1 VEIRLVQESGADAGR
16 LWRFDA
22 GRVRIGR
29 ALDNEL
35 ALDPQQDLDASS
47 RHCELA
53 WQGGAWMVS
62 DLGSRNGTFLNGAR
76 VLQQQVLRAGDVL
89 LLGGA
94 GPRFRVE
101 LPASAE
107 VKPFLPLRPP
117 ALAPNVG
124 TTVAMAQVPSAP
136 GDPSSGSVGQ
146 AMVAAMPAG
155 AQVGRRTVALMIDQ
169 AIVASHARRSNT
181 GLKLAIVVL
190 SGLVIA
196 SIALGAFL
204 VLDRARDRES
214 EVAVPVPAGGDPS
227 SAGSRLAAANENAIY
242 LLAYQ
247 RPGGPRTQGFCTG
260 FAVTREI
267 IATNA
272 HCVLVANDEIARGS
286 RIVALRNK
294 APGAVLDARPVY
306 MDARFRDARF
316 SRGGTGYDV
325 GLVRVTGTLP
335 TYARLATEAELFAL
349 HEGDAVFVY
358 GFPGMTM
365 NEASPVATITLGLIN
380 RVTNFQDGIA
390 QPAAAQK
397 LQHSAQTSGGS
408 SGSPIFLPS
417 GSVVGINAGSLA
429 DDERQIVIDPSN
441 GQRREVEVN
450 RGSNFKYG
458 MRADLIRQG
467 LAALGVVGQ

>member
-1 VEIRLVQESGADAGR
+1 MQESGAAAGR
-16 LWRFDA
+16 LWRFEV

-29 ALDNEL
+29 SPDNDL

-47 RHCELA
+47 RHCEIARQGDA
-53 WQGGAWMVS
+53 WVVT
-62 DLGSRNGTFLNGAR
+62 DLGSRNGTFLNGVRVQQR
-76 VLQQQVLRAGDVL
+76 VLQSGDVL
-89 LLGGA
+89 LLGNA

-101 LPASAE
+101 LPSVQVPSTSAA
-107 VKPFLPLRPP
+107 RAAPP
-117 ALAPNVG
+117 VSA
-124 TTVAMAQVPSAP
+124 TVAMAQPPPPVSSAQAP
-136 GDPSSGSVGQ
+136 LAVHPIGQ
-146 AMVAAMPAG
+146 AMVAAMPEG
-155 AQVGRRTVALMIDQ
+155 ARVGRRTVALMIDQ
-169 AIVASHARRSNT
+169 AIVASNARRSDR
-181 GLKLAIVVL
+181 GLKVAIALL
-190 SGLVIA
+190 SGLVLVAIA
-196 SIALGAFL
+196 MGAFL
-204 VLDRARDRES
+204 VLDRTRSHES
-214 EVAVPVPAGGDPS
+214 EVAVRVPSGGDPS
-227 SAGSRLAAANENAIY
+227 SAGSRLAAANENTIY
-242 LLAYQ
+242 LLAY
-247 RPGGPRTQGFCTG
+247 RRSGSTRTQGFCTG
-260 FAVTREI
+260 FAVTRDL

-272 HCVLVANDEIARGS
+272 HCVQVATDEIARGS
-286 RIVALRNK
+286 TIVALRNK
-294 APGAVLDARPVY
+294 APGEALPARPVY
-306 MDARFRDARF
+306 MDARFRDSRY

-335 TYARLATEAELFAL
+335 THARLATDAELFAL

-380 RVTNFQDGIA
+380 RVTDFQDGVA
-390 QPAAAQK
+390 APAVAQK

-429 DDERQIVIDPSN
+429 DDERQIVIDPNN

-467 LAALGVVGQ
+467 LAAVGVASP

>member
-1 VEIRLVQESGADAGR
+1 MEIRLFQESGAEAGR
-16 LWRFDA
+16 LWRFDI
-22 GRVRIGR
+22 GRVRLGR
-29 ALDNEL
+29 SPDNDL
-35 ALDPQQDLDASS
+35 ALDPHQDLDASS
-47 RHCELA
+47 RHCEIA
-53 WQGGAWMVS
+53 WQNDSWVVS
-62 DLGSRNGTFLNGAR
+62 DLGSRNGTFVNGVRVQQR
-76 VLQQQVLRAGDVL
+76 VLHAGDVL
-89 LLGGA
+89 LLGAA

-101 LPASAE
+101 FQASAASRSFTSS
-107 VKPFLPLRPP
+107 PR
-117 ALAPNVG
+117 APTPVSA
-124 TTVAMAQVPSAP
+124 TVAMAQIPSAP
-136 GDPSSGSVGQ
+136 SSQEGRSVGQ
-146 AMVAAMPAG
+146 AMADAMPSG
-155 AQVGRRTVALMIDQ
+155 AQIGRRTVALMIDQ
-169 AIVASHARRSNT
+169 AIVASNARRSDS
-181 GLKLAIVVL
+181 GLKVAIFLL

-196 SIALGAFL
+196 AITLGAF
-204 VLDRARDRES
+204 VAYERSRSAES
-214 EVAVPVPAGGDPS
+214 EVAVRVPAGGDPTN
-227 SAGSRLAAANENAIY
+227 AGSRLAAANEDAIY

-247 RPGGPRTQGFCTG
+247 RSGSARTQGFCTG
-260 FAVTREI
+260 FAVTRDI

-272 HCVLVANDEIARGS
+272 HCIQVANDEIARGS
-286 RIVALRNK
+286 QIVALRNK
-294 APGAVLDARPVY
+294 AAGVVLPARPIY
-306 MDARFRDARF
+306 MDARFRDSRY

-335 TYARLATEAELFAL
+335 TFARLGTDAELFAL

-365 NEASPVATITLGLIN
+365 NESSPVATITLGLIN

-390 QPAAAQK
+390 EPAAAQK

-429 DDERQIVIDPSN
+429 DEERQIVIDPSN

-467 LAALGVVGQ
+467 LASVGVTSP

>member
-1 VEIRLVQESGADAGR
+1 VEIRLLQESGAEAGR
-16 LWRFDA
+16 LWIFD
-22 GRVRIGR
+22 GDRVRVGR
-29 ALDNEL
+29 SPENEL
-35 ALDPQQDLDASS
+35 ALDPQQDLDASG

-53 WQGGAWMVS
+53 YQNGAWVVS
-62 DLGSRNGTFLNGAR
+62 DLGSRNGTFVNGSR
-76 VLQQQVLRAGDVL
+76 VQQKPVRSGDIL
-89 LLGGA
+89 LLGNA
-94 GPRFRVE
+94 GPRFRLE
-101 LPASAE
+101 LPALAVSSEPAPFAAF
-107 VKPFLPLRPP
+107 KP
-117 ALAPNVG
+117 AAPVAS
-124 TTVAMAQVPSAP
+124 TVAMAAAPPMPS
-136 GDPSSGSVGQ
+136 GHHDVSVGQ
-146 AMVAAMPAG
+146 AAVASMPAG

-169 AIVASHARRSNT
+169 AIQASDARRPKHT
-181 GLKLAIVVL
+181 GLKVLVALL

-196 SIALGAFL
+196 AVAMGAFF
-204 VLDRARDRES
+204 VLDRAHDAES
-214 EVAVPVPAGGDPS
+214 TEAPRVPSGDPS
-227 SAGSRLAAANENAIY
+227 NVGSRLAAANENTIY

-247 RPGGPRTQGFCTG
+247 RPGTARTQGFCTG
-260 FAVTREI
+260 FAVTREL

-272 HCVLVANDEIARGS
+272 HCVRVANEEIARGS
-286 RIVALRNK
+286 QIVALRNK
-294 APGAVLDARPVY
+294 APGNALAARPVY

-325 GLVRVTGTLP
+325 GLMRVTGTLP
-335 TYARLATEAELFAL
+335 AFARLATNAELFAM

-365 NEASPVATITLGLIN
+365 NESSPVATITLGLIN
-380 RVTNFQDGIA
+380 RVTDFQDGNA
-390 QPAAAQK
+390 SPAAAQK

-429 DDERQIVIDPSN
+429 DDERQIVVDPTN

-467 LAALGVVGQ
+467 MAAVGVPAQ

>member
-1 VEIRLVQESGADAGR
+1 MEIRLFQESGADAGR
-16 LWRFDA
+16 LWRFEA

-29 ALDNEL
+29 SPDNDL

-47 RHCELA
+47 RHCEIA
-53 WQGGAWMVS
+53 WENEAWVVS

-76 VLQQQVLRAGDVL
+76 VQQRALRSGDVL
-89 LLGGA
+89 LLGAA

-101 LPASAE
+101 LPSTVEPRAGTPRAPASVGAT
-107 VKPFLPLRPP
+107 VVMAQPPPAPMPPRPP
-117 ALAPNVG
+117 EH
-124 TTVAMAQVPSAP
+124 
-136 GDPSSGSVGQ
+136 SVGQ
-146 AMVAAMPAG
+146 AMASAMPAG
-155 AQVGRRTVALMIDQ
+155 AQVGRNTVALMIDQ
-169 AIVASHARRSNT
+169 AIVASNARRSDT
-181 GLKLAIVVL
+181 GLKVAIVLL
-190 SGLVIA
+190 SGLMVVF
-196 SIALGAFL
+196 IALGAFL
-204 VLDRARDRES
+204 VLERSRNHES
-214 EVAVPVPAGGDPS
+214 EVAVRVPAGGDPS
-227 SAGSRLAAANENAIY
+227 SVGSRLAAANENTIY

-247 RPGGPRTQGFCTG
+247 RSGSARTQGFCTG
-260 FAVTREI
+260 FAVTRDL

-272 HCVLVANDEIARGS
+272 HCVQVANDEIARGS
-286 RIVALRNK
+286 QIVALRNK
-294 APGAVLDARPVY
+294 APGAVLAARPVY
-306 MDARFRDARF
+306 MDARFRDTRY

-335 TYARLATEAELFAL
+335 TFARLATEAELFAL

-380 RVTNFQDGIA
+380 RVTDFQDGVA
-390 QPAAAQK
+390 TPAAAQK

-429 DDERQIVIDPSN
+429 DDERQIVIDPNN

-467 LAALGVVGQ
+467 LAAVGVTGQ

>member
-1 VEIRLVQESGADAGR
+1 MEIRLLQESGAEAGR
-16 LWRFDA
+16 VWRFDA
-22 GRVRIGR
+22 GRVRLGR
-29 ALDNEL
+29 APDNEL
-35 ALDPQQDLDASS
+35 ALDPQHDLDASS
-47 RHCELA
+47 RHCELVCLDQS
-53 WQGGAWMVS
+53 WVVK
-62 DLGSRNGTFLNGAR
+62 DLGSRNGTFVNGAR
-76 VLQQQVLRAGDVL
+76 VQQRTLAAGDVL

-101 LPASAE
+101 LPAPGARPFAP
-107 VKPFLPLRPP
+107 VKPP
-117 ALAPNVG
+117 AG
-124 TTVAMAQVPSAP
+124 WTVAMEQVPVAP
-136 GDPSSGSVGQ
+136 ARAAEASIGQ
-146 AMVAAMPAG
+146 AVAAALPAG
-155 AQVGRRTVALMIDQ
+155 AQVGRSTVAMMIDQ
-169 AIVASHARRSNT
+169 AIVASDKRRSNT
-181 GLKLAIVVL
+181 GLKLAIVLL
-190 SGLVIA
+190 SGLVIV

-204 VLDRARDRES
+204 LLERSRGRES
-214 EVAVPVPAGGDPS
+214 EVALPVPPGGDPS
-227 SAGSRLAAANENAIY
+227 SAGSRLAAANESAIY
-242 LLAYQ
+242 MLAYQ
-247 RPGGPRTQGFCTG
+247 RPGAARTQGFCTG
-260 FAVTREI
+260 FAVTRDI

-272 HCVLVANDEIARGS
+272 HCVQVANDEIARGS
-286 RIVALRNK
+286 QIVALRNK
-294 APGAVLDARPVY
+294 AAGSVLVARPVY
-306 MDARFRDARF
+306 MDARFHDSRY

-335 TYARLATEAELFAL
+335 TVARLASDRDLFAL

-365 NEASPVATITLGLIN
+365 NENSPVATITLGLIN

-390 QPAAAQK
+390 EPAAAQK

-429 DDERQIVIDPSN
+429 DEERQIVIDPSN

-467 LAALGVVGQ
+467 LAAVGVTAP

>member
-1 VEIRLVQESGADAGR
+1 MEIRLFQESGAAAGR
-16 LWRFDA
+16 LWRFEA

-29 ALDNEL
+29 SPDNDL

-47 RHCELA
+47 RHCEIALQGDA
-53 WQGGAWMVS
+53 WVVS

-76 VLQQQVLRAGDVL
+76 VQQRVVQSGDVL
-89 LLGGA
+89 LLGSA
-94 GPRFRVE
+94 GPRFRLE
-101 LPASAE
+101 LPAMKAPSASAAR
-107 VKPFLPLRPP
+107 VAPP
-117 ALAPNVG
+117 VG
-124 TTVAMAQVPSAP
+124 ATVAMAQPPPPPVPSAQAP
-136 GDPSSGSVGQ
+136 LAVHPIGQ
-146 AMVAAMPAG
+146 AMVAAMPEG
-155 AQVGRRTVALMIDQ
+155 AKVGRRTVAFMIDQ
-169 AIVASHARRSNT
+169 AIVASNARRSDR
-181 GLKLAIVVL
+181 GLKLAIVLL
-190 SGLVIA
+190 SGLVLVAIA
-196 SIALGAFL
+196 MGAFL
-204 VLDRARDRES
+204 VLDRARSHES
-214 EVAVPVPAGGDPS
+214 EVAVRVPSGGDPS

-242 LLAYQ
+242 MLAY
-247 RPGGPRTQGFCTG
+247 RRSGSARTQGFCTG
-260 FAVTREI
+260 FAVTRDL

-272 HCVLVANDEIARGS
+272 HCVQVANDELARGS
-286 RIVALRNK
+286 AIVALRNK
-294 APGAVLDARPVY
+294 APGSVLPARPVY
-306 MDARFRDARF
+306 MDARFRDSRY

-335 TYARLATEAELFAL
+335 THARLATEAELFAL

-380 RVTNFQDGIA
+380 RVTDFQDGVA
-390 QPAAAQK
+390 APAAAQK

-429 DDERQIVIDPSN
+429 DDERQIVIDPNN

-467 LAALGVVGQ
+467 LVAVGVTGP

>member
-1 VEIRLVQESGADAGR
+1 VEIRLFQESGADAGR
-16 LWRFDA
+16 LWRFEG
-22 GRVRIGR
+22 GRVRVGR
-29 ALDNEL
+29 SPDNDL

-47 RHCELA
+47 RHCEIA
-53 WQGGAWMVS
+53 WENDAWVVS

-76 VLQQQVLRAGDVL
+76 VQQRALRSGDVL
-89 LLGGA
+89 LLGAA

-101 LPASAE
+101 LPLTEDARAVAPRTSA
-107 VKPFLPLRPP
+107 P
-117 ALAPNVG
+117 VG
-124 TTVAMAQVPSAP
+124 ATVVMAQPP
-136 GDPSSGSVGQ
+136 PPPMRPQPPEHSVGQ
-146 AMVAAMPAG
+146 AMASAMPAG
-155 AQVGRRTVALMIDQ
+155 AQVGRNTVALMIDQ
-169 AIVASHARRSNT
+169 AIVASNARRSDT
-181 GLKLAIVVL
+181 GLKVAIVLL
-190 SGLVIA
+190 SGLMVVL
-196 SIALGAFL
+196 IALGAFL
-204 VLDRARDRES
+204 VLERSRSHES
-214 EVAVPVPAGGDPS
+214 EVAVRVPTGGDPS
-227 SAGSRLAAANENAIY
+227 SAGSRLAAANENTIY
-242 LLAYQ
+242 MLAYQ
-247 RPGGPRTQGFCTG
+247 RSGSARTQGFCTG
-260 FAVTREI
+260 FAVTRDL

-272 HCVLVANDEIARGS
+272 HCVQVANDEIARGS
-286 RIVALRNK
+286 QIVALRNK
-294 APGAVLDARPVY
+294 APGAVLAARPVY
-306 MDARFRDARF
+306 MDARFRDSRY

-335 TYARLATEAELFAL
+335 TVARLATEAELFAL

-380 RVTNFQDGIA
+380 RVTDFQDGVA
-390 QPAAAQK
+390 APAAAQK

-429 DDERQIVIDPSN
+429 DDERQIVIDPNN

-467 LAALGVVGQ
+467 LAAVGVTGQ